1 MLSDL
6 ISGQRGVGT
15 LRKPI
20 SIQFPVNDV
29 CNSAC
34 QMCNIWQQSE
44 RSPIT
49 PDELD
54 LLLHNDLFSD
64 VRTVGLNGGEPTLRK
79 DLGALAAVLAERLGK
94 LQKIAIIT
102 NALHPPTV
110 LRRIRDVRAA
120 LVGTNV
126 GLDIMVSLDGW
137 GDAHDRVRGKMGN
150 FASALEVI
158 DTIRAEKLADHLRIG
173 STIVKD
179 NVLEIEEL
187 RYQLDRRDLPVN
199 FRVGVPHRRL
209 YIGPGGPFALDD
221 VETDHLLR
229 FLSDLASTAGNADE
243 RRIYRSIMRQ
253 IAYGAPR
260 AVGCDFQGRAVTLTS
275 RRQLALCPVV
285 GDSIGPADPDTCED
299 SYFSADD
306 ELERVIATECD
317 GCVHDYRG
325 PRSRGATLAVAAEAS
340 GVAAVVERGRADLLR
355 RPGTRRLVLNAA
367 AAVDDARARVRP
379 TGRQRVQDA
388 PPIDALVLGWWG
400 TETIGDQAIL
410 AGIARALEHV
420 LPIGAN
426 IAVASAE
433 CFVTE
438 ESLRAIER
446 PNWSAITIGSAREA
460 IRTGRVRN
468 ALIGGGPLM
477 SIRPLKELERLF
489 VDAHRSG
496 ARTAIVGCG
505 IGPVSGRWATSSIRN
520 MLEAADFVGLRDEP
534 SVEVAHALG
543 SRGAR
548 LIHDPALWHVST
560 DGLTAA
566 RAEEVALAVRVPD
579 PLYAPGRS
587 PSSTST
593 FARELADAIDRTDR
607 DFVAVPMHTYHV
619 GGDDRW
625 LLRDI
630 AEHTDKVRFS
640 WRRTTLTETRWLLAA
655 SGAVVAGRYHAFVLS
670 AAAGTPTVALDYSGH
685 GGKISSLA
693 ASLGLGSVTADI
705 WNGVPRLGELLE
717 ASADLDWTSV
727 SQELRAR
734 AATGR
739 AIFESMPFG

>member
-1 MLSDL
+1 
-6 ISGQRGVGT
+6 
-15 LRKPI
+15 
-20 SIQFPVNDV
+20 
-29 CNSAC
+29 
-34 QMCNIWQQSE
+34 
-44 RSPIT
+44 
-49 PDELD
+49 
-54 LLLHNDLFSD
+54 
-64 VRTVGLNGGEPTLRK
+64 
-79 DLGALAAVLAERLGK
+79 
-94 LQKIAIIT
+94 
-102 NALHPPTV
+102 
-110 LRRIRDVRAA
+110 
-120 LVGTNV
+120 
-126 GLDIMVSLDGW
+126 
-137 GDAHDRVRGKMGN
+137 
-150 FASALEVI
+150 
-158 DTIRAEKLADHLRIG
+158 
-173 STIVKD
+173 
-179 NVLEIEEL
+179 
-187 RYQLDRRDLPVN
+187 
-199 FRVGVPHRRL
+199 
-209 YIGPGGPFALDD
+209 
-221 VETDHLLR
+221 
-229 FLSDLASTAGNADE
+229 
-243 RRIYRSIMRQ
+243 
-253 IAYGAPR
+253 
-260 AVGCDFQGRAVTLTS
+260 
-275 RRQLALCPVV
+275 
-285 GDSIGPADPDTCED
+285 
-299 SYFSADD
+299 
-306 ELERVIATECD
+306 
-317 GCVHDYRG
+317 
-325 PRSRGATLAVAAEAS
+325 
-340 GVAAVVERGRADLLR
+340 
-355 RPGTRRLVLNAA
+355 
-367 AAVDDARARVRP
+367 
-379 TGRQRVQDA
+379 
-388 PPIDALVLGWWG
+388 
-400 TETIGDQAIL
+400 
-410 AGIARALEHV
+410 
-420 LPIGAN
+420 
-426 IAVASAE
+426 
-433 CFVTE
+433 
-438 ESLRAIER
+438 
-446 PNWSAITIGSAREA
+446 
-460 IRTGRVRN
+460 
-468 ALIGGGPLM
+468 
-477 SIRPLKELERLF
+477 
-489 VDAHRSG
+489 
-496 ARTAIVGCG
+496 
-505 IGPVSGRWATSSIRN
+505 